1 MQQALW
7 FRTQAEDYLTLSQ
20 ERRLTKGKKT
30 LLRALIAKTPAFT
43 ISKRGLQRFKKDLQ
57 RLLAKRA
64 AKRAKNILIGANT

>member
-7 FRTQAEDYLTLSQ
+7 FRTQEEDYLTLSQ
-20 ERRLTKGKKT
+20 ERRITKGEKT

-43 ISKRGLQRFKKDLQ
+43 ISKRFKKDLQ

-64 AKRAKNILIGANT
+64 AKRAKNILTSANT